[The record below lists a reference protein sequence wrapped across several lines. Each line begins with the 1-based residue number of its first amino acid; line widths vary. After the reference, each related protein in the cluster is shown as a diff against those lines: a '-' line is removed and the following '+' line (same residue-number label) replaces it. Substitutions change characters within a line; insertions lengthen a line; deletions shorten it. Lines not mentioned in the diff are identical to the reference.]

1 MVISVFEG
9 CAWKEMLWVLPVA
22 VATARMLLSRVRAM
36 TAPCGALTLM
46 LVVTGVICVGWL
58 TDMAVGTCVKSVRKA
73 SQWAVNIL

>member
-36 TAPCGALTLM
+36 TAPAVAVTLM
-46 LVVTGVICVGWL
+46 LVVAAVICVGWL
-58 TDMAVGTCVKSVRKA
+58 TVRAVGTCV
-73 SQWAVNIL
+73 

>member
-36 TAPCGALTLM
+36 TAPAVAVTLM
-46 LVVTGVICVGWL
+46 LVVAAVICAGWL
-58 TDMAVGTCVKSVRKA
+58 TVMAVGTCV
-73 SQWAVNIL
+73 